1 MHIDDVSIHAQQDRH
16 VSRIRNAESQ
26 SLHQP
31 PAGGQREMKDTAHT
45 SSLARITSEALRLNR
60 EEDAIR
66 EDKVAQFRYLASDD
80 VDFSSDVAIDA
91 IFARM
96 FA

>member
-16 VSRIRNAESQ
+16 VSRVRSAESQ
-26 SLHQP
+26 PLSQLQ
-31 PAGGQREMKDTAHT
+31 AEQQAVKDTAHT

-66 EDKVAQFRYLASDD
+66 EDKVAQFRYLASDE
-80 VDFSSDVAIDA
+80 VNLASDAAIDG